1 MPLTKI
7 DLQTVPQIHI
17 VGVWKITEE
26 EFALAEALQIDESVP
41 LQITHPQ
48 KRLEFLAARV
58 LLQSLL
64 LRLKL
69 TFEGLTKD
77 EHGKPFLKKS
87 RLHISLSHSYP
98 FVAAIIS
105 EHNHT
110 GIDLEQPKQKLL
122 RIAPRIFSPEEL
134 HDAGNDLIKHCI
146 YWCAK
151 EALIKVHGKK
161 DLTLAKNLKIEPFKL
176 EKSGKLIGNII
187 DLISTKVNLRYETE
201 SDYVLV
207 FTDTSN

>member
-7 DLQTVPQIHI
+7 DIQTVPQLHV

-26 EFALAEALQIDESVP
+26 EFELDEALQIDESVP
-41 LQITHPQ
+41 NQITHTQ

-58 LLQSLL
+58 LLQALL

-69 TFEGLTKD
+69 PFEGLIKD
-77 EHGKPFLKKS
+77 KHGKPYLKNS
-87 RLHISLSHSYP
+87 TLHISLTHSYP

-105 EHNHT
+105 ESNRA

-134 HDAGNDLIKHCI
+134 RDAGNDLIKHCI
-146 YWCAK
+146 YWCSK
-151 EALIKVHGKK
+151 ETLIKIHGKK
-161 DLTLAKNLKIEPFKL
+161 DITLSENLKIEPFKL
-176 EKSGKLIGNII
+176 EKSGKLIGSII
-187 DLISTKVNLRYETE
+187 DHISTKVNLRYETE

-207 FTDTSN
+207 YTDPSN